1 MAANDASDRVLIA
14 RLAAHTRWASEPDR
28 ARATASARK
37 GLEAKWEREVDPD
50 GVLPAEERE
59 QRIAHLRK
67 AHMSRMALAS
77 ARARR
82 AKRGAAA

>member
-14 RLAAHTRWASEPDR
+14 RLAAHTRWAGERDR
-28 ARATASARK
+28 TQATSSARR
-37 GLEAKWEREVDPD
+37 GLEAKWLREIDPD

-59 QRIAHLRK
+59 QRIANLRK

-82 AKRGAAA
+82 SKRGAAA